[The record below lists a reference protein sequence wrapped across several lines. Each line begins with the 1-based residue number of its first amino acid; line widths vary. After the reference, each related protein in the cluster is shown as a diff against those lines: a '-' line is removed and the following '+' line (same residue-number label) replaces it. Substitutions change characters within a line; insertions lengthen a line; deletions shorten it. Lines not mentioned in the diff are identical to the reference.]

1 MKLLTNLTDKQLIH
15 LYMDGNADALA
26 TLVTRYKNKIF
37 TSIYLL
43 VKDKYL
49 AEDIFQDVF
58 IKVIDTLR
66 SGKYTDEGKF
76 LPWTMRIAHNM
87 CVDHFRKVKRSPT
100 IKTSDDRDIFE
111 VLNFSEPGAD
121 HHMMTGQS
129 HDRVRKMID
138 LLPEERDKM
147 IEITG
152 RMTVPQIFIGDT
164 HVGGFDDLA
173 KLNRSGDLDELLN
186 S

>member
-1 MKLLTNLTDKQLIH
+1 MARVIVYSKETCPYCVMAKNLLKQK
-15 LYMDGNADALA
+15 G
-26 TLVTRYKNKIF
+26 V
-37 TSIYLL
+37 
-43 VKDKYL
+43 
-49 AEDIFQDVF
+49 AEIEE
-58 IKVIDTLR
+58 IR
-66 SGKYTDEGKF
+66 
-76 LPWTMRIAHNM
+76 
-87 CVDHFRKVKRSPT
+87 
-100 IKTSDDRDIFE
+100 
-111 VLNFSEPGAD
+111 
-121 HHMMTGQS
+121 
-129 HDRVRKMID
+129 ID